1 MKLTINKNSN
11 IEDVKKI
18 FTACYP
24 FLKIELYRNPA
35 DITEYKTIAITHP
48 LVQPSTNNFQAE
60 INIQEDKTVAELEN
74 DFLQL
79 GLKAKIFR
87 KSGNVWVGTSLTNN
101 WTLQQQNTEA
111 EELCRIYLDQQDKSI

>member
-1 MKLTINKNSN
+1 MKLIINESSN
-11 IEDVKKI
+11 IEDVKKN

-24 FLKIELYRNPA
+24 FLKIELYRKPA
-35 DITEYKTIAITHP
+35 EGTEYKTIAVNQP
-48 LVQPSTNNFQAE
+48 LVHSVTNKFQAE
-60 INIQEDKTVAELEN
+60 INIQAHKTVAELEN